1 MPLFWLSLMFMVGIL
16 LSASVQ
22 LAGKVWLGMAAAGFV
37 LALGLSWIRSR
48 AIQTAQ
54 STIPATPIPFHLVL
68 FAISIMALGAARYQL
83 SLPDLNS
90 MEVLAHYNNL
100 SSEARVTGVII
111 QPPQILE
118 NQTNLRIKVQ
128 EIQIVGE
135 QAVVSVKGELVARLR
150 GIETWQY
157 GDRLQVRGHLET
169 PPEFEDFSY
178 REYLAQQG
186 VYSYMGDGIPHR
198 LSSLQGSPILAWIY
212 AYKKYALETVYRLWP
227 DPEASLLAGILLG
240 DESGIPDEVDQAFRD
255 TGTSHIIVISGFNIT
270 IIAGLLMAL
279 FSRLFGSGEFGVR
292 WAAIFALLG
301 IALYT
306 ILVGADAAVVR
317 AAIMGGLALFA
328 TLVGRR
334 QVGLNTLALVA
345 AAMVAINPQVLWSV
359 SFQLSFAATLGL
371 VLYADPLKESFER
384 LASKFVALERAQKW
398 SPAVGEYFLFTLAAQ
413 VLVLPVIIYH
423 FQRISLSSLLAN
435 PLILP
440 VQPPLMM
447 LGGLALLVG
456 TVYFPLGQLLAWI
469 TWPFVVYT
477 IHLVEQLAKIPGG
490 ALNLGE
496 VRLVV
501 VILFYALLFG
511 LTFVGRQFRK
521 VAKWFKPGAAL
532 VGLMVL
538 TILIW
543 RSVMAAP
550 DGRLHM
556 TLLDVGTGDG
566 ILIESPAGRKLL
578 IDGGPSRRALSDA
591 LGRRLPL
598 GKRQLDWL
606 VIAAAGD
613 EQIGG
618 LADNLDRFVVEKVL
632 WAGPDQGRYVASD
645 LQSYILQKDIPLENA
660 AAGQILDLG
669 EGASLKVLEVGQRGA
684 VLLLEWEKLRVLL
697 PIGLD
702 FELLTDLESRQDLK
716 GITALLLAESGYAP
730 VNPTEW
736 IDSLEPQMVL
746 LSVAAGDREGLPSP
760 ETLEAA
766 REYNL
771 LRTDQNGWIELA
783 TDGEQVWVEV
793 EKR

>member
-1 MPLFWLSLMFMVGIL
+1 M
-16 LSASVQ
+16 
-22 LAGKVWLGMAAAGFV
+22 
-37 LALGLSWIRSR
+37 
-48 AIQTAQ
+48 
-54 STIPATPIPFHLVL
+54 
-68 FAISIMALGAARYQL
+68 
-83 SLPDLNS
+83 
-90 MEVLAHYNNL
+90 
-100 SSEARVTGVII
+100 
-111 QPPQILE
+111 
-118 NQTNLRIKVQ
+118 
-128 EIQIVGE
+128 
-135 QAVVSVKGELVARLR
+135 
-150 GIETWQY
+150 
-157 GDRLQVRGHLET
+157 
-169 PPEFEDFSY
+169 
-178 REYLAQQG
+178 
-186 VYSYMGDGIPHR
+186 
-198 LSSLQGSPILAWIY
+198 
-212 AYKKYALETVYRLWP
+212 
-227 DPEASLLAGILLG
+227 
-240 DESGIPDEVDQAFRD
+240 
-255 TGTSHIIVISGFNIT
+255 
-270 IIAGLLMAL
+270 AGLLMAL

-292 WAAIFALLG
+292 WAAVFALLG

-345 AAMVAINPQVLWSV
+345 AAMAAINPQVLWSV

-371 VLYADPLKESFER
+371 VLYADPLKDSFER
-384 LASKFVALERAQKW
+384 LASRFVPLERAQKW

-456 TVYFPLGQLLAWI
+456 TIYFPLGQVLAWI

-477 IHLVEQLAKIPGG
+477 IRLVELLAEIPGG
-490 ALNLGE
+490 TLSLGE

-501 VILFYALLFG
+501 VILFYVLLFG
-511 LTFVGRQFRK
+511 LTFAGRQSRK
-521 VAKWFKPGAAL
+521 VSKWIKPGAAL
-532 VGLMVL
+532 AGLMVL

-566 ILIESPAGRKLL
+566 ILIETPAGRKLL

-591 LGRRLPL
+591 LGRRLPI

-606 VIAAAGD
+606 VIAAAGE

-618 LADNLDRFVVEKVL
+618 LVDNLDRFAVEKVL
-632 WAGPDQGRYVASD
+632 WAGPGQGSYASRE
-645 LQSYILQKDIPLENA
+645 LRSYLVQKNMPVENA
-660 AAGQILDLG
+660 AAGQVFDLG
-669 EGASLKVLEVGQRGA
+669 EGASLNILEVGQRGA
-684 VLLLEWEKLRVLL
+684 VLLLEWERFRVLL

-702 FELLTDLESRQDLK
+702 FELLANLESRQDLK
-716 GITALLLAESGYAP
+716 RINTLLLAESGYAP

-736 IDSLEPQMVL
+736 IDSLEPQVVL
-746 LSVAAGDREGLPSP
+746 LSVAAGDRNGLPGP
-760 ETLEAA
+760 ETLEAVQ
-766 REYNL
+766 EYNL
-771 LRTDQNGWIELA
+771 LGTDQNGWIELT
-783 TDGEQVWVEV
+783 TDGEQMWVEV
-793 EKR
+793 ERR